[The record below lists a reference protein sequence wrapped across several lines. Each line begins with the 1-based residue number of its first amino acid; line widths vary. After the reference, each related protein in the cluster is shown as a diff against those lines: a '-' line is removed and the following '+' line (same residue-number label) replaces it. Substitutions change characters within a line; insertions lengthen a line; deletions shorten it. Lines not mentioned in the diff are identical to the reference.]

1 MSGIQGL
8 SSDQQQV
15 YNQLINDAGTV
26 NVSRAAV
33 DKELQVA
40 MDAGLSFQEAAAQV
54 RNDLPT
60 LTPPKSSSGALGA
73 WVGVASPMASI
84 NALITEMS
92 AEQRKE
98 NREVMKA
105 QTDSIAMSM
114 EQQADEI
121 RKKAV
126 AQLVC
131 GVVSG
136 AINIGMGAVQFG
148 MGMKQLNMGKQQGAL
163 AKEQGVL
170 GKQQT
175 DIANK
180 QADLKSLRSE
190 GAKLSG
196 DELKQFNAEYSS
208 RKASLKA
215 DMTDVKTQMKT
226 LDAKSGALGAQSQS
240 YGVMG
245 QSMSQLGQGVSGH
258 RRFRRGFHRGAVRR
272 RHEGDGS
279 RSGADAGQ
287 PRCVEEHQRQPVRID
302 PEVDLHAGRH
312 PAEYEPDPFTDFG
325 IGGRMAINGISTQ
338 QVSGI
343 SPNAGVSANGG
354 ASIES
359 VSNAISAAANKGIT
373 PAGPTVTERDS
384 RGSTYGFT
392 PYHDHNGN
400 KMVYLESRSA
410 SGVVS
415 HMPLKLEQLESLCS
429 RRGIAVPSLQYN

>member
-136 AINIGMGAVQFG
+136 AINIGMG
-148 MGMKQLNMGKQQGAL
+148 MKQLNMGKQQGAL

-190 GAKLSG
+190 RAKLSG

-245 QSMSQLGQGVSGH
+245 QSMSQLGQGVSGIVGSVGD
-258 RRFRRGFHRGAVRR
+258 FIGAQYDAAMKEMEADQERMR
-272 RHEGDGS
+272 AS
-279 RSGADAGQ
+279 RDA
-287 PRCVEEHQRQPVRID
+287 
-302 PEVDLHAGRH
+302 LKS
-312 PAEYEPDPFTDFG
+312 
-325 IGGRMAINGISTQ
+325 INDSLSELIQKSISTQ
-338 QVSGI
+338 D
-343 SPNAGVSANGG
+343 
-354 ASIES
+354 
-359 VSNAISAAANKGIT
+359 AIQQNMNQT
-373 PAGPTVTERDS
+373 RS
-384 RGSTYGFT
+384 RILG
-392 PYHDHNGN
+392 
-400 KMVYLESRSA
+400 
-410 SGVVS
+410 
-415 HMPLKLEQLESLCS
+415 
-429 RRGIAVPSLQYN
+429 

>member
-148 MGMKQLNMGKQQGAL
+148 MGMKQQGAL

-245 QSMSQLGQGVSGH
+245 QSMSQLGQGVSGIVGSVGD
-258 RRFRRGFHRGAVRR
+258 FIGAQYDAAMKEMEADQERMR
-272 RHEGDGS
+272 AS
-279 RSGADAGQ
+279 RDA
-287 PRCVEEHQRQPVRID
+287 
-302 PEVDLHAGRH
+302 LKS
-312 PAEYEPDPFTDFG
+312 
-325 IGGRMAINGISTQ
+325 INDSLSELIQKSISTQ
-338 QVSGI
+338 D
-343 SPNAGVSANGG
+343 
-354 ASIES
+354 
-359 VSNAISAAANKGIT
+359 AIQQNMNQT
-373 PAGPTVTERDS
+373 RS
-384 RGSTYGFT
+384 RILG
-392 PYHDHNGN
+392 
-400 KMVYLESRSA
+400 
-410 SGVVS
+410 
-415 HMPLKLEQLESLCS
+415 
-429 RRGIAVPSLQYN
+429 